1 MSKRN
6 NVAPLQGCNGIGD
19 KGSATR
25 EGKVQ
30 QTYLAR
36 KLSDSEDMG
45 DKPKTPTPIK
55 MTVRPKTHNGTYELV
70 LNESDHRV
78 RRSLRTKDLSEA
90 IELAPAA
97 YANHVREQVASC
109 PPLTGQA
116 FLYILGSGRQGA
128 EEGER
133 QPTRPARGTL
143 GA

>member
-97 YANHVREQVASC
+97 YANHVREQVALVR
-109 PPLTGQA
+109 PLLDKL
-116 FLYILGSGRQGA
+116 FYIYLEAADKGLKR
-128 EEGER
+128 ER